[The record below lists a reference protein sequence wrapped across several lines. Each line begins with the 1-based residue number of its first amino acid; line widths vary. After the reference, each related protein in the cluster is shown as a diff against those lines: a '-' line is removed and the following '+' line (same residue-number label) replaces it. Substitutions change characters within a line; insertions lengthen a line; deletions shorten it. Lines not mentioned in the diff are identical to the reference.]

1 MRTKDYRAEGQV
13 GKPGKLLAVVVLMGR
28 AYKMW
33 SDLPT
38 IPGDMPKIP
47 CILRTTAI
55 ENRLTLEAVQ

>member
-1 MRTKDYRAEGQV
+1 LRTKDNRAEGQV
-13 GKPGKLLAVVVLMGR
+13 EKGEKLLAVVVLMGLG
-28 AYKMW
+28 YKMW